1 MRSPLI
7 GLAALICALAAD
19 ANLASAQESFF
30 NDRYCT
36 RGMGFRSGGSLDC
49 SYRTWAQCIESA
61 RVPGEPVVAA
71 ATFSARPAA
80 AVQVGRFRRAAASP
94 PAGYYLA
101 GAP

>member
-61 RVPGEPVVAA
+61 RGLGRYCPENPWWRPQP
-71 ATFSARPAA
+71 SARARP
-80 AVQVGRFRRAAASP
+80 RR
-94 PAGYYLA
+94 YR
-101 GAP
+101 

>member
-7 GLAALICALAAD
+7 GLATLIAALAAD
-19 ANLASAQESFF
+19 ANLAGAQESFF

-61 RVPGEPVVAA
+61 RGLGRYCTENP
-71 ATFSARPAA
+71 FWRP
-80 AVQVGRFRRAAASP
+80 QP
-94 PAGYYLA
+94 PAHVRPPRQRQRG
-101 GAP
+101 

>member
-49 SYRTWAQCIESA
+49 SYRTWAQCVESA
-61 RVPGEPVVAA
+61 RGLGRYCTENPFWRPK
-71 ATFSARPAA
+71 SPARD
-80 AVQVGRFRRAAASP
+80 RAP
-94 PAGYYLA
+94 RQRQRG
-101 GAP
+101 